1 MLVTLFGT
9 VMLAMLL
16 HLSNAASS
24 TCARPSGNDTPFKPP
39 HPLKAPLPM
48 LVTVLGITTFS
59 ILLAFLHTYAGIL
72 VIPSANSTSVS
83 TPSPAK
89 APLSLLYS
97 LPLVITVL
105 GILIF
110 SIYVSA
116 IISYPNFFTPSGIV
130 SSSRALQSPNAR
142 SPMLATFPGIVT
154 LVRFVHPLKA

>member
-9 VMLAMLL
+9 VMLVKLL
-16 HLSNAASS
+16 QLLNALSSIFV
-24 TCARPSGNDTPFKPP
+24 RPSGNDTPFRPP
-39 HPLKAPLPM
+39 HPSKALLPM

-59 ILLAFLHTYAGIL
+59 ILLAFSHTYAGIL

-89 APLSLLYS
+89 APLSPPYS
-97 LPLVITVL
+97 QPLVITVL

-116 IISYPNFFTPSGIV
+116 IILYPNFFTPSGIV
-130 SSSRALQSPNAR
+130 SSSRALQSPNAQ
-142 SPMLATFPGIVT
+142 SPMLVTFPGIVT
-154 LVRFVHPLKA
+154 SVRLVHPLKA

>member
-9 VMLAMLL
+9 VMLAKLL
-16 HLSNAASS
+16 HLLNAASS
-24 TCARPSGNDTPFKPP
+24 TCARPSGNDTPFRPP
-39 HPLKAPLPM
+39 HPSKALIPI

-59 ILLAFLHTYAGIL
+59 TLLAFSHTYAGIL

-89 APLSLLYS
+89 APYQMLYSLS

-116 IISYPNFFTPSGIV
+116 IILYPNFFTPSGIV
-130 SSSRALQSPNAR
+130 SSSRALQPPNA
-142 SPMLATFPGIVT
+142 
-154 LVRFVHPLKA
+154 